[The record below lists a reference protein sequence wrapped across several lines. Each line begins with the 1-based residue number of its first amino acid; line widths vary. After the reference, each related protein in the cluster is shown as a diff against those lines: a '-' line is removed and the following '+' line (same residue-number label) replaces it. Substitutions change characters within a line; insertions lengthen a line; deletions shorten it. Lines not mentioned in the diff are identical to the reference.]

1 MASETATRD
10 VVRGRLNA
18 LLWGLLLAWTGA
30 ALLAPGDLETL
41 WHAWLLGGGV
51 ILIGVGL
58 AARSFGLRPDTE
70 TRIFGA
76 VGLIAGGAGLAGLA
90 VSAVG
95 LALVLFGLEFV
106 VAVGR
111 ASLAHS

>member
-1 MASETATRD
+1 MALERDARD
-10 VVRGRLNA
+10 VVRGRVNA

-30 ALLAPGDLETL
+30 VLLAPGDVETL
-41 WHAWLLGGGV
+41 WHVWLVGGGV
-51 ILIGVGL
+51 ILVGLGL

-70 TRIFGA
+70 TWIFGA
-76 VGLIAGGAGLAGLA
+76 VGLIAGGAGLAGFA

-111 ASLAHS
+111 ASLARG

>member
-1 MASETATRD
+1 MALERDVRD
-10 VVRGRLNA
+10 VVRGRVNA

-30 ALLAPGDLETL
+30 VLLAPGDVETL
-41 WHAWLLGGGV
+41 WHVWLVGGGV
-51 ILIGVGL
+51 ILVGLGL

-70 TRIFGA
+70 TWIFGA
-76 VGLIAGGAGLAGLA
+76 VGLIAGGAGLAGFA

-111 ASLAHS
+111 ASLARG